1 MAETRK
7 GYTTIEQ
14 QLEADKRYR
23 KKNKEHRNYL
33 SARSSAKSFIRN
45 KATSEDIEDLRYL
58 LDDREST
65 LKDPKHK

>member
-1 MAETRK
+1 MTETRK

-45 KATSEDIEDLRYL
+45 KATLEDLEDLRCL
-58 LDDREST
+58 LCDREST
-65 LKDPKHK
+65 LKDPNNQ